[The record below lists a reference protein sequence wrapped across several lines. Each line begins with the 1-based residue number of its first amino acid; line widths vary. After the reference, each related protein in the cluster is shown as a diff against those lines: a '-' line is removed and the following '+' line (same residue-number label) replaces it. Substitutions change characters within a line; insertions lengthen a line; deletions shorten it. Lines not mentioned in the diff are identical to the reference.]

1 MPKKTS
7 SKGLVARDKDYQNLL
22 SDLKSIITKG
32 QYKAYK
38 AVDNIRVRK
47 ASGIVR
53 RAPDIR
59 KWSFDSLTDASKY
72 FTAKIRQ
79 KTNLEVKTVLFS
91 TI

>member
-1 MPKKTS
+1 M
-7 SKGLVARDKDYQNLL
+7 
-22 SDLKSIITKG
+22 
-32 QYKAYK
+32 
-38 AVDNIRVRK
+38 
-47 ASGIVR
+47 R

-59 KWSFDSLTDASKY
+59 KWSFDSLTDASKH